1 MKRHKKIQEPYP
13 HVRVFSLSLFYHFVR
28 LDMEALVRIDFNILL
43 VLEVHFV
50 LPNCRRTE
58 IT

>member
-1 MKRHKKIQEPYP
+1 MKRHKKIQELHP
-13 HVRVFSLSLFYHFVR
+13 HVRVFPFSLFYHFVR
-28 LDMEALVRIDFNILL
+28 PDIEAIVRIDFNILL

>member
-1 MKRHKKIQEPYP
+1 MKRYKQIQELYP
-13 HVRVFSLSLFYHFVR
+13 RVRVFPLSLFYHFVR
-28 LDMEALVRIDFNILL
+28 PDMEALVHVDFNILL